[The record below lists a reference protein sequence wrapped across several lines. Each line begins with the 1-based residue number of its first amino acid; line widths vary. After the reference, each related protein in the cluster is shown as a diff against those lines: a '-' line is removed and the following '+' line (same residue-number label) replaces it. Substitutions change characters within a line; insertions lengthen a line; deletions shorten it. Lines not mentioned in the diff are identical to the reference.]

1 MRNTDIFLILDCF
14 PSPNHW
20 EPSPSIPVN
29 VAVIVGV
36 VVAIVVLIVLIV
48 VIVLCIKK

>member
-1 MRNTDIFLILDCF
+1 MRNTDIFLILDCL
-14 PSPNHW
+14 PLPNYG